1 MNRLFA
7 ILFLLPLSVQA
18 KAPECPIF
26 KNKEA
31 CLKSVSDNYEGL
43 IDYINKL
50 DAIDKEHEMIEAAK
64 TIKKYETFACERTCL
79 K

>member
-7 ILFLLPLSVQA
+7 FLFLLPLVTHAQP
-18 KAPECPIF
+18 PECPIF
-26 KNKEA
+26 KDKEA

-43 IDYINKL
+43 IDYINNL
-50 DAIDKEHEMIEAAK
+50 DTIEKEPEMIEAAK
-64 TIKKYETFACERTCL
+64 TIRKFEALACQRTCF